1 MNRKTGKLFG
11 IGVGPG
17 DPELISVKAVR
28 ILKQVDIIFAASSSK
43 NSHSLALDIAKEH
56 IPETTKIVML
66 SFPMTKDRKKTEKA
80 WHENAKIIIDHVT
93 DAKQTAFITVG
104 DSTTYSTF
112 GYITK
117 VIQNIAPDLPIETIP
132 GITSYQ
138 AAAARLNIP
147 LVKSEESLLITSGV
161 GGGNILRNISPLPEN
176 IVFLKAY
183 KNASDIANALEEKGM
198 IENSVGMSRCGM
210 EDEEIIEDVGKF
222 KTRKPG
228 YWTVIIAKKS
238 KP

>member
-1 MNRKTGKLFG
+1 MNQKTGKLFG

-17 DPELISVKAVR
+17 DPDLISIKAVR
-28 ILKQVDIIFAASSSK
+28 ILKQVDVIFAASSSK

-56 IPETTKIVML
+56 IPESTKIVML
-66 SFPMTKDRKKTEKA
+66 SFPMTRNRKETQKA
-80 WHENAKIIIDHVT
+80 WLENAKIIIDYVNKGKK
-93 DAKQTAFITVG
+93 AAFITVG

-117 VIQNIAPDLPIETIP
+117 VIRKTAPDLPIETVP

-147 LVKSEESLLITSGV
+147 LVEAEESLLITSGV
-161 GGGNILRNISPLPEN
+161 EGGNRLRNISPLPEN
-176 IVFLKAY
+176 VVFLKAY
-183 KNASDIANALEEKGM
+183 KNAADIAAALEEKGM
-198 IENSVGMSRCGM
+198 LENSVGISRCGM
-210 EDEEIIEDVGKF
+210 KDEEIIKDVGEF
-222 KTRKPG
+222 KARKPG
-228 YWTVIIAKKS
+228 YWTVIIAGKS